1 LTRSTPAGT
10 WLRSE
15 SIQII
20 ISTHGNG
27 GQDAAWYTS
36 GQFVAHF
43 AGNWRQNDRVELA
56 DHLHRRPGLTRT
68 PLLQQR
74 IYQRMSTT
82 IDSARPG
89 GSGAGAGIMAQE
101 TARAKA
107 AIEEALAGEGI
118 AASVNDLRPLP
129 FEGLWGVASS
139 VCMSL
144 ASDLAMKDL
153 EARGALEGLSKKEAK
168 QKSAG
173 AAREKAL
180 SLAAAVAGRL
190 AAEGGFKQVEAVN
203 GYINITFDENAV
215 AARLL
220 SEVLTAGADYGK
232 GAPKS
237 DRVMVEHSQPN
248 THKVF
253 HIGHLRNT
261 VLGIA
266 VSNIMAASGYEVLQ
280 ATYPG
285 DIGMHVIK
293 CLWCYEQFHLGQE
306 PADPSMRGRWLGD
319 IYAESDARLAYRK
332 DLLAFLNLLSKEDQG
347 FVAAIDRL
355 LKALWR
361 KNTEGEDIAYLLG
374 RLTGSQEINAD
385 LFREQDVIVKF
396 WPIIGEFLR
405 DSVEN
410 PKPYVP
416 VEGDPEPTTTPEE
429 RLETWDDLNQRIDW
443 WVPSQRW
450 QDEVKETFARWERQ
464 DPALVKLWEET
475 RAWSL
480 ADFDRIFNEMGA
492 KFDVW
497 FFESQVEEEGK
508 VIVRE
513 LLDKGIAEIS
523 QGLPVVKIDEKLG
536 LATETYR
543 TLPILRSDGTSLY
556 ATKDLALTKRK
567 FEDYGVD
574 RAIWIVDVR
583 QSLYFQQIVKVLE
596 LWGFE
601 QAAKAT
607 HVPYEIVALPD
618 GVISSRKGNVP
629 VYEEI
634 RDQVLARAHEIVQE
648 KNPGLAPEKQAAIA
662 RQVGLGS
669 LKYAMLARDNNKIV
683 IFDLEEALS
692 FEGRSAP
699 YIQYAHARASRILEH
714 SGRSEAEIAASAGTV
729 DFGTLSAEEL
739 GLLQAIAAFP
749 GAIEK
754 SAAEYRPLLI
764 ATYVYELAKS
774 FNEFYHGHP
783 VLNSGEP
790 VKTARLVLVAAV
802 RQVLANALGLLEID
816 APNEM

>member
-1 LTRSTPAGT
+1 L
-10 WLRSE
+10 WCILSE
-15 SIQII
+15 NVGKMS
-20 ISTHGNG
+20 
-27 GQDAAWYTS
+27 
-36 GQFVAHF
+36 
-43 AGNWRQNDRVELA
+43 RVEPIIHEYRQLGA
-56 DHLHRRPGLTRT
+56 HRTL
-68 PLLQQR
+68 LLQQR
-74 IYQRMSTT
+74 INQHMTST
-82 IDSARPG
+82 IDSAHTG
-89 GSGAGAGIMAQE
+89 SSGAGAGIMAQE

-107 AIEEALAGEGI
+107 AIEQALASEGI
-118 AASVNDLRPLP
+118 TASVNDLRPLP
-129 FEGLWGVASS
+129 FEGVWGVASS

-144 ASDLAMKDL
+144 ASDLALKEL
-153 EARGALEGLSKKEAK
+153 EAQGALDGLSKKEAK
-168 QKSAG
+168 QKASG

-180 SLAAAVAGRL
+180 SLAESVAQRIT
-190 AAEGGFKQVEAVN
+190 AEGGFGKVEAVN

-220 SEVLTAGADYGK
+220 SEVLTAGASYGQ

-293 CLWCYEQFHLGQE
+293 CLWCYEQFHRGQE
-306 PADPSMRGRWLGD
+306 PTDPSVRGRWLGD
-319 IYAESDARLAYRK
+319 IYAESDARLNYRK
-332 DLLAFLNLLSKEDQG
+332 EVVAFLQLLPKDDPA
-347 FVAAIDRL
+347 FVLAIDRL
-355 LKALWR
+355 LKLLWR

-374 RLTGSQEINAD
+374 RLATPQQDINAD

-396 WPIIGEFLR
+396 WPIIGDFLR

-416 VEGDPEPTTTPEE
+416 VEGVPEPTTTPEE
-429 RLETWDDLNQRIDW
+429 RLATWEELNQHIDW
-443 WVPSQRW
+443 WVPSQGW
-450 QDEVKETFARWERQ
+450 QNEVKATFERWEKQ
-464 DPALVKLWEET
+464 DPDLVELWEET

-480 ADFDRIFNEMGA
+480 ADFERIFNELGA
-492 KFDVW
+492 TFDVW

-508 VIVRE
+508 EIVRE
-513 LLDKGIAEIS
+513 LLDKGVAEIS

-536 LATETYR
+536 LTTETYR

-567 FEDYGVD
+567 LVDYGVD

-596 LWGFE
+596 LWGFA
-601 QAAKAT
+601 QAEKAS
-607 HVPYEIVALPD
+607 HVSYEMVALPD

-629 VYEEI
+629 VYEDI
-634 RDQVLARAHEIVQE
+634 RDQVLARAHEIVQQ
-648 KNPGLAPEKQAAIA
+648 KNPGLSPEKQEIIA

-669 LKYAMLARDNNKIV
+669 LKYAMLARDNNKMI

-714 SGRSEAEIAASAGTV
+714 SGRSNAEIAASAGTV
-729 DFGTLSAEEL
+729 DFGSLSAEEL
-739 GLLQAIAAFP
+739 ALLQALAAFP
-749 GAIEK
+749 VEIQK

-783 VLNSGEP
+783 VLTSDEP
-790 VKTARLVLVAAV
+790 VKTSRLVLVAAV
-802 RQVLANALGLLEID
+802 RQVLANALGLLQID
-816 APNEM
+816 APHEM